1 MIPNVPNDLSHR
13 ELRDKNM
20 KGRTVYPYSA
30 GHADDS
36 SPLKFIACEV
46 QLV

>member
-20 KGRTVYPYSA
+20 KGRTVIHTQQDMPT
-30 GHADDS
+30 
-36 SPLKFIACEV
+36 IA
-46 QLV
+46 LP